1 MDVGILS
8 DFFVQTL
15 LGDASGPWPVDRR
28 QQRGLVGHALSF
40 TLLPVWLSRMTRVGV
55 AVMPFDRAVSM
66 SVLINRST
74 RSMSFAHFSSRAWSS
89 SGKCNVPPGSPPRCR
104 PTERRSHR

>member
-1 MDVGILS
+1 MV
-8 DFFVQTL
+8 
-15 LGDASGPWPVDRR
+15 P
-28 QQRGLVGHALSF
+28 GHQSIADSNVVSSAMPSSF

-74 RSMSFAHFSSRAWSS
+74 RSMSFAHFPVEPGPVQESAMCRQAA
-89 SGKCNVPPGSPPRCR
+89 PPLPAD
-104 PTERRSHR
+104 